1 LEIIDGTLDAKL
13 QEGVFE
19 LKDFE
24 LSEKGKDKVLISI
37 PYFSV
42 QGISADV
49 KTREIFVE
57 QIKTDSARIESWLAP
72 DGILNLQS
80 LLMPDSQKSKQKEK
94 SGSTEPK
101 PTAGSPWHA
110 IIHKIEVSKWG
121 VAIEDRTL
129 PKPVRI
135 TVDDFTVSIEN
146 LENKKNSK
154 AKIALALQINK
165 TGTVKLE
172 GSAGIDP
179 LSADIKVFSD
189 KVALK
194 SFQPYVDTAVKAQIA
209 SGTTSSK
216 GRIIYQGKDG
226 QPQISYQGELSLDG
240 LKVKDRIQNEEFIS
254 QKQIKA
260 SGIVLDLHPNK
271 LHVADVLINKT
282 DVKVTIDQNGKVNVV
297 ETFAPAD
304 QKGEKGKENL
314 IEQLVNFLLLQVKG
328 PMPMSIDL
336 VKLDNLAVDFTDG
349 SISPSFK
356 TRKNYIHNQ

>member
-1 LEIIDGTLDAKL
+1 LW
-13 QEGVFE
+13 
-19 LKDFE
+19 
-24 LSEKGKDKVLISI
+24 
-37 PYFSV
+37 
-42 QGISADV
+42 
-49 KTREIFVE
+49 R
-57 QIKTDSARIESWLAP
+57 SWRR
-72 DGILNLQS
+72 
-80 LLMPDSQKSKQKEK
+80 
-94 SGSTEPK
+94 
-101 PTAGSPWHA
+101 SP
-110 IIHKIEVSKWG
+110 
-121 VAIEDRTL
+121 
-129 PKPVRI
+129 
-135 TVDDFTVSIEN
+135 
-146 LENKKNSK
+146 
-154 AKIALALQINK
+154 
-165 TGTVKLE
+165 TVKLE

-356 TRKNYIHNQ
+356 TRKNYIHNQIRIRPGGIVPDCNEWGVGPI